1 MPVVFVI
8 NLGIPLAPVHA
19 LLPYPAYS
27 RIVVNIV
34 AVLDKY
40 ELLRVI
46 SVQAPAAVDK
56 DAVVMVPAT
65 LFKVTE
71 FPVTLPFEE
80 IVGEYAAE
88 ISRPFVTVNE
98 ESVPEPTIKFRLSVV
113 TTVPSTF
120 GMVIVRS
127 CVGSTI

>member
-98 ESVPEPTIKFRLSVV
+98 ESVPEPTIKFRLS
-113 TTVPSTF
+113 TTTTTTTTQSKSVQ
-120 GMVIVRS
+120 
-127 CVGSTI
+127 